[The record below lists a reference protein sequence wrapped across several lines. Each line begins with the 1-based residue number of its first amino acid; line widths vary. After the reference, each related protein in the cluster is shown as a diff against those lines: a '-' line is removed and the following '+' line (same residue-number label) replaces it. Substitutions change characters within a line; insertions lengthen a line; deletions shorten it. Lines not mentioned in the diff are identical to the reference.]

1 VVELDKIY
9 NCEASSLAVAAR
21 CKNTMVSTKPK
32 VTRKTV
38 LLPIIGLV
46 AFFLYIYLFKVDI
59 LEIIATAQRADPV
72 LYVAA
77 ILLGFVEVFFY
88 AISWRALINFLS
100 VKISV
105 VKSYLYVWYGIFI
118 DIIIPAESISGEV
131 SRVYLVTKEQSGTS
145 GKVVASL
152 ITHRLL
158 GMSMN
163 VAALLLGVGLL
174 FSESQV
180 SGLIFNLIV
189 FFAVSITSIL
199 LLLIFLCFNE
209 SWSLKIISGLM
220 RVGDFL
226 SRGKWKLAKMKEEAH
241 KATKMFHDSM
251 KEYARKPK
259 ALAVSLFLLVLNW
272 ICSLGIPYLVF
283 LSLRFPV
290 SWSVILITSAIV
302 VAVKSVPIGV
312 PFEVGLP
319 EITMTT
325 LYVGLGVPGDISATV
340 TILSRIITLWLRFFI
355 GFLAQQWLE
364 LKPILTPSN
373 SAVAEKA

>member
-1 VVELDKIY
+1 MI
-9 NCEASSLAVAAR
+9 
-21 CKNTMVSTKPK
+21 STKPK
-32 VTRKTV
+32 VTRKTI

-46 AFFLYIYLFKVDI
+46 AFFLYIYLFRVDI
-59 LEIIATAQRADPV
+59 PAIIATAQRTD
-72 LYVAA
+72 LTLFFAA
-77 ILLGFVEVFFY
+77 ILISLAEVFFY
-88 AISWRALINFLS
+88 AVSWRTLINFLS

-105 VKSYLYVWYGIFI
+105 IKSYLYIWYGIFM

-131 SRVYLVTKEQSGTS
+131 SRIYLVTKEQSGTS

-152 ITHRLL
+152 ITQRLL
-158 GMSMN
+158 GMSIN
-163 VAALLLGVGLL
+163 VVVLLLGVGLL

-180 SGLIFNLIV
+180 SGIIFNLIV
-189 FFAVSITSIL
+189 FFAVAITSIL

-209 SWSLKIISGLM
+209 NWSLKILNGLM

-226 SRGKWKLAKMKEEAH
+226 SRGKWKLAKMKEEAY
-241 KATKMFHDSM
+241 KAVKMFHDSM
-251 KEYARKPK
+251 KEYGRNPR
-259 ALAVSLFLLVLNW
+259 ALSVSFFFLALNW
-272 ICSLGIPYLVF
+272 ISSMSIPYLVF

-290 SWSVILITSAIV
+290 SWSVVLITSAIV
-302 VAVKSVPIGV
+302 VAVKSIPIGV

-364 LKPILTPSN
+364 LKPLLTPSK
-373 SAVAEKA
+373 SAAAEKA